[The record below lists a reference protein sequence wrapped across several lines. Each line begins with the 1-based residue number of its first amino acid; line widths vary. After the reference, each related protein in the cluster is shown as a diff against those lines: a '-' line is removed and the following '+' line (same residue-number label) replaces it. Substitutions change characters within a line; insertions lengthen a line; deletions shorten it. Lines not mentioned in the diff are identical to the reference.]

1 MKKTVLFLIGI
12 CLLFGML
19 PAASAESDP
28 VPIASRGDLLRIA
41 DDPSGAYVLTADIDL
56 GGELWTPIPFSGKLD
71 GAGHTIGNLTVRS
84 VGEETA
90 VTYDGN
96 YKEYESSFAGLFSV
110 VRDAEIRNLR
120 LLNADI
126 RIETDRDCFL
136 GAIAG
141 YASNTLLSGCTVT
154 MRGMLTLSSV
164 DAGVGGLIGFSVNC
178 TVESCETDAEL
189 VFADVNRDVLCEEFL
204 GGVFACGFGTVRGC
218 TVRTRGYADIY
229 GYAHNGGV
237 IGMFKISRE
246 KLKAPLYLRE
256 TTADAEIRFFE
267 ITPSRRAY
275 CKALIGEDNIRIC
288 RQVRNKVTH
297 FVSQES
303 REPVPQR
310 PESCTDPAYTAVVT
324 EPTCTEWGYTTYT
337 CEQCGYAYR
346 DDYTLPRHKY
356 AVEAT
361 PPTCLEAGVTVYTCT
376 ACGDTFTE
384 TAEPT
389 GHVPGDWTT
398 VCEAAIGQEGEEERR
413 CTVCGEVLETRPI
426 PARQPIAA
434 ENVVL
439 DRTTLA
445 MHPGETAT
453 LTAAVEPADA
463 TDASVYY
470 TSSDPTVAAVDENG
484 CVTALDAGTAE
495 IRAVSADGHARA
507 ACSVTVTRTFGQK
520 LIRFFSFAWFRCAND

>member
-1 MKKTVLFLIGI
+1 MKKTVLFLISI
-12 CLLFGML
+12 ILLFGMF
-19 PAASAESDP
+19 PAAAAEPGP
-28 VPIASRGDLLRIA
+28 VRIASRGDLLRIA

-56 GGELWTPIPFSGKLD
+56 GGELWMPIPFSGQFD
-71 GAGHTIGNLTVRS
+71 GAGHTIGNLTVRN
-84 VGEETA
+84 VGNETA
-90 VTYDGN
+90 ATYDGN

-110 VRDAEIRNLR
+110 VNDAEIRDLR

-141 YASNTLLSGCTVT
+141 YASNTVLSGCIVT

-178 TVESCETDAEL
+178 TVESCTSDAEL

-246 KLKAPLYLRE
+246 KLKAPLYLRD

-275 CKALIGEDNIRIC
+275 CKALIGEDNINIC
-288 RQVRNKVTH
+288 RLVRNKVVH

-310 PESCTDPAYTAVVT
+310 PETCSSLAYTAIVT

-337 CEQCGYAYR
+337 CEQCGYSYR
-346 DDYTLPRHKY
+346 DDCTLPRHNY
-356 AVEAT
+356 AVKTT
-361 PPTCLEAGVTVYTCT
+361 PPTCVDAGTTVYTCT
-376 ACGDTFTE
+376 VCGDTFTE

-389 GHVPGDWTT
+389 GHAPGDWTT
-398 VCEAAIGQEGEEERR
+398 VRDAAIGQEGEEQRF
-413 CTVCGEVLETRPI
+413 CTVCGVVLETRVI
-426 PARQPIAA
+426 PARQPIYAKD
-434 ENVVL
+434 VVL

-445 MHPGETAT
+445 MHPEETAT
-453 LTAAVEPADA
+453 LTATVEPADT
-463 TDASVYY
+463 TDASVRFA
-470 TSSDPTVAAVDENG
+470 SSDPTVAAVDENG
-484 CVTALDAGTAE
+484 RVTALDAGTAE
-495 IRAVSADGHARA
+495 IYAISADGHARKT
-507 ACSVTVTRTFGQK
+507 CTVTVTRTFGQK
-520 LIRFFSFAWFRCAND
+520 LIRFFSFDWLRCAND